1 MEVVHDIKYLQL
13 KFGPNWSTFRG
24 VTISFFLSYTK
35 KILFF
40 SKFRYQENFG
50 QNNFFSEV
58 FIRVY
63 YRCMKISGPYFNF
76 FLDYRLKKGL
86 KLANFAIFGLTVFNK
101 LLFDTQKMLSGS

>member
-1 MEVVHDIKYLQL
+1 MKFYMEVVHDIKYLQL
-13 KFGPNWSTFRG
+13 KFGPNWSIFRG

-50 QNNFFSEV
+50 HKIFFLLV

-63 YRCMKISGPYFNF
+63 YRCMNSFRAMFQLFLGLQAEKRPKISKIC
-76 FLDYRLKKGL
+76 D
-86 KLANFAIFGLTVFNK
+86 FGS
-101 LLFDTQKMLSGS
+101 DGCQKIVI

>member
-63 YRCMKISGPYFNF
+63 YRCMKNF
-76 FLDYRLKKGL
+76 R
-86 KLANFAIFGLTVFNK
+86 AILQLFFGLQVEKRPKIGKFCD
-101 LLFDTQKMLSGS
+101 FGSDGLQ

>member
-63 YRCMKISGPYFNF
+63 YRCMKNF
-76 FLDYRLKKGL
+76 R
-86 KLANFAIFGLTVFNK
+86 AIFQLFFGLQAEP
-101 LLFDTQKMLSGS
+101 DQRGARP